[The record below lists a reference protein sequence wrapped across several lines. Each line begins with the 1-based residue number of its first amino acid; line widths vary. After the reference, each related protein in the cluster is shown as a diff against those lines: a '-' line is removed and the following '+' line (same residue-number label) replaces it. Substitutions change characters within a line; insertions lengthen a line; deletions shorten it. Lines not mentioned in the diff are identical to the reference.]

1 MNQALINRRT
11 LGVTFTADTTCVRVW
26 APLAQS
32 VDLRFCNRDVTVPL
46 QNDGNYWQA
55 AINQLQPGDT
65 YKFVLNGTMER
76 PDPASLAQPE
86 GVHGPSQAVDLAK
99 FAWTD
104 ANWQNLP
111 LEDYLIYELHTGTFT
126 PEGTFAG
133 IESRLDYLLELG
145 INTVEIMP
153 VAQFPGTR
161 NWGYDGVCPYAVQYS
176 YGGAAGLQQLVDIC
190 HRKGLAVVLDVVY
203 NHMGPEGNYFADFG
217 PYFTTRY
224 QTPWGNA
231 LNFDGDYSD
240 SVRRYFVENVL
251 MWFRD
256 FHIDALR
263 IDAAHAIHDA
273 RETHLLREIKQYVD
287 ELMQQTGQIHYLIV
301 ESDQNETR
309 FIQSLADMGYGMDA
323 QWNDEF
329 HHALRVAAGGER
341 KGYYADY
348 NGIQHLAKSYKDAYV
363 YDGTYMPRRARI
375 VGKSTAGHAG
385 RQFVVF
391 SQNHDH
397 IGNRML
403 GERPS
408 QLVSFDM
415 QKLMAGAVI
424 SSPYLPMLFMG
435 EEWGELNPFLYFVS
449 HSDPALIDAVREG
462 RKREFAA
469 FQASVAE
476 GSGLGVE
483 APVVE
488 ATDAQDERTFERSKL
503 QWARLTKEPHQTL
516 FRYYQTLLALR
527 KHSSLRH
534 PNRESVAVVAD
545 EIRQTLTLFR
555 QHKQPSTGQTAEP
568 ETVVCLMNFSK
579 EPRSLLLAA
588 STKPW
593 QKLLDSADPKWRG
606 PLSAPQLVA
615 GNESVVVQPES
626 ILIYTNQ
633 SNLK

>member
-1 MNQALINRRT
+1 MNQALIDRRT
-11 LGVTFTADTTCVRVW
+11 LGITFSDNGACVRVW

-32 VDLRFCNRDVTVPL
+32 VALHLYKQDVTIPL
-46 QNDGNYWQA
+46 TNDGNYWQA
-55 AINQLQPGDT
+55 QVSQLQPGDT
-65 YKFVLNGTMER
+65 YKFVLNDALER

-86 GVHGPSQAVDLAK
+86 GVHGPSQAVDTQS
-99 FAWTD
+99 FVWTD
-104 ANWQNLP
+104 TGWSNLP
-111 LEDYLIYELHTGTFT
+111 LEDYLLYELHTGTFT

-133 IESRLDYLLELG
+133 IETRLDYLIELG
-145 INTVEIMP
+145 INAIEIMP

-161 NWGYDGVCPYAVQYS
+161 NWGYDGVFPYAVQHS
-176 YGGAAGLQQLVDIC
+176 YGGIAGLQRLVDTC

-203 NHMGPEGNYFADFG
+203 NHMGPEGNYFTDYG

-224 QTPWGNA
+224 QTPWGNS
-231 LNFDGDYSD
+231 LNFDDDYSD
-240 SVRRYFVENVL
+240 SVRHYFIENVL

-256 FHIDALR
+256 LHIDALR

-287 ELMQQTGQIHYLIV
+287 ELMQQTGRQHYLIV

-309 FIQSLADMGYGMDA
+309 FIQPLANQGYGMDA

-329 HHALRVAAGGER
+329 HHALRVTAGGER
-341 KGYYADY
+341 SGYYADY
-348 NGIQHLAKSYKDAYV
+348 NGIQHLAKAYKDAYV

-391 SQNHDH
+391 SQNHDQ

-408 QLVSFDM
+408 QLVSLEM

-449 HSDPALIDAVREG
+449 HSDTNLIEAVRQG
-462 RKREFAA
+462 RKKEFAA
-469 FQASVAE
+469 FQ
-476 GSGLGVE
+476 GPFE
-483 APVVE
+483 AP
-488 ATDAQDERTFERSKL
+488 DAQDEQTFERSKL
-503 QWARLTKEPHQTL
+503 NWTRLSREPHQTL

-534 PNRESVAVVAD
+534 PDRESVAVVVD
-545 EIRQTLTLFR
+545 EARQTLTLFR
-555 QHKQPSTGQTAEP
+555 QHSEAGQSA

-579 EPRSLLLAA
+579 EAQAFTLPISEKAW
-588 STKPW
+588 K
-593 QKLLDSADPKWRG
+593 KLLDSADPQWLG
-606 PLSAPQLVA
+606 PIASPSEIA
-615 GNESVVVQPES
+615 GNGSVTSQPES
-626 ILIYTNQ
+626 ILIYTNT
-633 SNLK
+633 